1 MNGKIYVLANKL
13 NGKKY
18 IGQTFEEVDVR
29 INRGYSPTSQIGMAL
44 ATHGTGNFEYR
55 VLKTGIA
62 TQRNLNDWENY
73 YIDHYETLYPN
84 GYNERRA

>member
-44 ATHGTGNFEYR
+44 AHGNFEYT
-55 VLKTGIA
+55 VLKTGIT

-73 YIDHYETLYPN
+73 YIRLYGTLHPN
-84 GYNERRA
+84 GYNERWA